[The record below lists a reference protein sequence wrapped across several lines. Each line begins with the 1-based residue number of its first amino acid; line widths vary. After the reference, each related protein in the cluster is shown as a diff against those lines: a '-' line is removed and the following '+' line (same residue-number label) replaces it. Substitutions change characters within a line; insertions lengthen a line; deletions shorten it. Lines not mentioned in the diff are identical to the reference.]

1 MILLINST
9 LQAEDTSILES
20 KLSELNALSEQAIK

>member
-9 LQAEDTSILES
+9 LQAEATSILES
-20 KLSELNALSEQAIK
+20 KLSELYALSEQAIK